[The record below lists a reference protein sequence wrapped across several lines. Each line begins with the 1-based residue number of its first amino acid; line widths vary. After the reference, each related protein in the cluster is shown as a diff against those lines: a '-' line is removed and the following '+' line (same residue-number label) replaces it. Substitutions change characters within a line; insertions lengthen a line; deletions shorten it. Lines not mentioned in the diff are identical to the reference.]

1 MFDIYR
7 VSVASYDA
15 NRFMGLQLE
24 ADGSHPFVEA
34 VFPLGTVARPDD
46 AAENEPGCSALG
58 FEDGSDVYAMPIT
71 DPRVLP
77 GQPQCKPGGWA
88 SYAPTARLQ
97 TFLAFDGANGGVT
110 LYARDGAAGPEAKA
124 HSLNFDNTTHSVY
137 LQQADGAA
145 VVLTPTDAVLRGP
158 GGASLTASDG
168 LVAFGGLSVTGA
180 LSQPGGAPVVPV
192 AQLLPV
198 LNALVEVLTAH
209 EVAMGLNVP
218 TIVPTMLGTTLEP
231 LIAAIVGTLKTSLA

>member
-7 VSVASYDA
+7 VSVAGYDA
-15 NRFMGLQLE
+15 NRFLGLQLE

-46 AAENEPGCSALG
+46 AAENEAGCSALG

-88 SYAPTARLQ
+88 AYAPTARLQ

-110 LYARDGAAGPEAKA
+110 LYARDGGPGSPA

-145 VVLTPTDAVLRGP
+145 VVLTPTNAVLRGP
-158 GGASLTASDG
+158 GGASLTANDG

-180 LSQPGGAPVVPV
+180 LSQPGGTPVVPV

-198 LNALVEVLTAH
+198 LNALVAVLTAH
-209 EVAMGLNVP
+209 EVAMAAAVPAPLVP
-218 TIVPTMLGTTLEP
+218 TVLGTTLTP